1 MKLAEFKK
9 ALVTGAAGGIG
20 AEVCV
25 RLAAKGISLVVCD
38 INQQGLDALVD
49 KVGDRVTIDT
59 FTADVVDHEGLE
71 KTLFAIAEKHPDI
84 DLLILNAGIDKP
96 QRAEKFDWRLGKLH
110 FDINTTANYVF
121 LSIFIPRFI
130 EQGGGHVT
138 TLISLG
144 GLLGCPYEHAYNG
157 SKAGMRMIIDGL
169 RTELIDRNITFTSVF
184 PGYIKTPMAV
194 DNAFE
199 IKSYMTV
206 ESSAEKIVEKTL
218 QRGAYLKF
226 PFFSWFNIVMVN
238 MLPLWLRHKLL
249 RKEMDPNF

>member
-1 MKLAEFKK
+1 MIKFKK

-20 AEVCV
+20 TEVCIK
-25 RLAAKGISLVVCD
+25 LAAKGISLVVCD

-49 KVGDRVTIDT
+49 KIGERVPVDT
-59 FTADVVDHEGLE
+59 FVIDVVDHEGLE
-71 KTLFAIAEKHPDI
+71 KKLLKVARQHHDI

-96 QRAEKFDWRLGKLH
+96 QRAEKFDWRIGKRH

-121 LSIFIPRFI
+121 LSIFIPRFLK
-130 EQGGGHVT
+130 QGGGHVT

-157 SKAGMRMIIDGL
+157 SKAAMRMIIDGY
-169 RTELIDRNITFTSVF
+169 RAELVDRNITFTSVL

-194 DNAFE
+194 ENAFDV
-199 IKSYMTV
+199 KSYMDA
-206 ESSAEKIVEKTL
+206 EFAAEKIVDKTL
-218 QRGAYLKF
+218 QRVAYLKF
-226 PFFSWFNIVMVN
+226 PFISWLQIALLN
-238 MLPLWLRHKLL
+238 MLPVWLKHRLL